1 MKLNTTLFLLFFLT
15 TMAISAQDINDKI
28 DFIFKEWNQQ
38 NQPGGVVSIM
48 KKDKIIFS
56 KAYGKANLKYKIPN
70 TIESIF
76 NIGSVSKQ
84 FTAMGIVLLHL
95 ENKLSFDDD
104 ISKYLPELKKLNKK
118 ISIRHLL
125 HHTSGIRST
134 PELFGLAG
142 WRDGDVI
149 TTDDVFGYLCKQTSL
164 NFEPGSEF
172 SYTNS
177 GYILL
182 AKIIERIT
190 EQPFNVWMKHNV
202 FIPLNMTN
210 TFVNESNDN
219 SNINISTPYY
229 IIDKEHFVV
238 AENTS
243 LDIGASNIYSSTTD
257 LTKWMGNFNNPSA
270 NWKKA
275 FSLLQTIDTLNNGD
289 QNNYAFGVFV
299 DDFKGNKRI
308 QHEGGVP
315 GYLSFT
321 MYYPEEE
328 LTIVILSNFIS
339 SETNAKNIKLSELF
353 LKNKQN
359 KAKLNKQKPLKPII
373 IKPKQAQKYIGDYWN
388 NKDNYSRKIEF
399 ENDTLW
405 YVRTNRNKS
414 QLIPIEENKFQIGGL
429 NAIITVEF
437 ESINTKR
444 MIIKED
450 EKLTSEFIEYDN
462 ISLTEKQLQEYTGS
476 YYSPELETT
485 YNISLVKGNLIGYH
499 SRHGQFPIELLKKDI
514 TNWSG
519 FAISKYRRDNANKV
533 IAFSVSL
540 NRVNNVWFYK
550 NNKNLKALIVK

>member
-1 MKLNTTLFLLFFLT
+1 MKQTIILFLLFFLT
-15 TMAISAQDINDKI
+15 TVTVSAQDINDKI
-28 DFIFKEWNQQ
+28 DSIFKEWNQQ

-48 KKDKIIFS
+48 KKDKVFFS
-56 KAYGKANLKYKIPN
+56 KAYGKANIKYKIPN
-70 TIESIF
+70 KIESIF

-95 ENKLSFDDD
+95 ENKLSFEDD
-104 ISKYLPELKKLNKK
+104 IRKYLPELKKLNKK

-149 TTDDVFGYLCKQTSL
+149 TTGDVFNYLCKQTSL

-190 EQPFNVWMKHNV
+190 KQPFNVWMKDNV
-202 FIPLNMTN
+202 FTPLDMAN

-219 SNINISTPYY
+219 SNINIATPYY
-229 IIDKEHFVV
+229 MIDKEHYVV

-243 LDIGASNIYSSTTD
+243 LDIGASNIYSTATD
-257 LTKWMGNFNNPSA
+257 LTRWMQNFNSPSE

-275 FSLLQTIDTLNNGD
+275 FSLLQTIDPLNNGD
-289 QNNYAFGVFV
+289 YNNYAFGVFV

-339 SETNAKNIKLSELF
+339 RETNAKNIKLSELF
-353 LKNKQN
+353 LKNKLQV
-359 KAKLNKQKPLKPII
+359 KKQKIFKPVKLKPRN
-373 IKPKQAQKYIGDYWN
+373 AQKYIGDYWN
-388 NKDNYSRKIEF
+388 NKGNYSRKIQF

-414 QLIPIEENKFQIGGL
+414 RLNPIGKNKFQIGGL
-429 NAIITVEF
+429 NTIVTIEF
-437 ESINTKR
+437 QSKGEKKMILKDEDNSI
-444 MIIKED
+444 
-450 EKLTSEFIEYDN
+450 SEFIKYEDTP
-462 ISLTEKQLQEYTGS
+462 LTEKQLQEYAGS
-476 YYSPELETT
+476 YYSPELETKYT
-485 YNISLVKGNLIGYH
+485 ISLVKGNLIGYH

-514 TNWSG
+514 TDWSG
-519 FAISKYRRDNANKV
+519 FAISKYKRDNKGNV
-533 IAFSVSL
+533 IAISVSL

-550 NNKNLKALIVK
+550 K